1 MLKKPRIKSTISIGK
16 YDITF
21 KAMVPI
27 YKHGDFLGI
36 IESITHFNSIS
47 RGLRLSDSLEP
58 IIIIDDKY
66 TKQLEKNA
74 FTKIFLKNHYIANLS
89 VSKELLRYL
98 DSQDLNSFLNI
109 EKYKIDRDKLVVNTP
124 IIFENKML
132 GNFLVFKNLDT
143 IDTSY
148 IDEYKQNAFLYLGLF
163 VI

>member
-1 MLKKPRIKSTISIGK
+1 M
-16 YDITF
+16 
-21 KAMVPI
+21 
-27 YKHGDFLGI
+27 
-36 IESITHFNSIS
+36 
-47 RGLRLSDSLEP
+47 
-58 IIIIDDKY
+58 
-66 TKQLEKNA
+66 
-74 FTKIFLKNHYIANLS
+74 KNHYIANLS

-163 VI
+163 VILLGLVLYIISYYLYSKELKKSYIKIKK